1 MSLTQNV
8 NQMLRH
14 RETYDVSCTECK
26 SDAETGRRIMSLAQ
40 NVNQM
45 LRHRET
51 YDVSCTECKSDA
63 ETQGNV

>member
-1 MSLTQNV
+1 
-8 NQMLRH
+8 
-14 RETYDVSCTECK
+14 
-26 SDAETGRRIMSLAQ
+26 MSLAQ

-63 ETQGNV
+63 EAQKRLMMSLVQNVNQMLRHRRDL

>member
-1 MSLTQNV
+1 
-8 NQMLRH
+8 
-14 RETYDVSCTECK
+14 
-26 SDAETGRRIMSLAQ
+26 MSLAQ

-63 ETQGNV
+63 ETQGDL